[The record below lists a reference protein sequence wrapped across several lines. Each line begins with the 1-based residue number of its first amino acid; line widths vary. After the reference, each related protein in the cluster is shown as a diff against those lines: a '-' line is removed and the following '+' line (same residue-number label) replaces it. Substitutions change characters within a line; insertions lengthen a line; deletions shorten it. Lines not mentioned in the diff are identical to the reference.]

1 MLRTVLTMSFYGSL
15 AGLAALALSL
25 GMRHIRA
32 SRGVVL
38 AVWALAGLRLLCPL
52 ELTSGF
58 SVWQTAPW
66 TQTVQTEQKAP
77 TGGGAQAQIVQ
88 DGTAPSTEKGQT
100 QGVGA
105 VSLTS
110 ILTTVWA
117 GGMGLLL
124 LWGGVSYVLFRRR
137 LRFAVRLEKSVYEVD
152 TVSTPCVAGFLRPKV
167 YLPVGL
173 TELQRR
179 YTVAHERAHIRNGD
193 HLWKLAS
200 YLILSIHWFNP
211 LVWVQYR
218 RFQQDLEMAC
228 DERVLK
234 GLGVQAR
241 ADYSE
246 ALLALA
252 KRQRAIVPS
261 PIAFG
266 ENTTKERITGVL
278 RRKKPLAAVTVLALL
293 GSVLLTAC
301 LASGPAEPMAPETPT
316 QPIETV
322 EPVETTAPEAP
333 PEDTAGTSQPLVLGS
348 SPASSIYGK
357 KNQLLFSL
365 YVADPGVSGK
375 ILSTEDSYYPGR
387 LDYVLSQF
395 SWEQT
400 QAPQA
405 QPDCSWL
412 SLSDPEGSCSLTYY
426 DSGDPGLLCL
436 RDGGEESYWTAGKS
450 QNEDFSAVSLWHVL
464 RAESDNLELS
474 AGAAPFSAADATDAA
489 AYFAETAYGEMMLG
503 LTPGSTYEITQYQLM
518 ERADY
523 LLISEDGRAVV
534 GGMTYG
540 VKPVDYAGT
549 DLWAGNTRGGEG
561 EYQGWLV
568 MERQFC
574 LQRQE
579 DGLWHCVEMGTG
591 GVGLPE

>member
-66 TQTVQTEQKAP
+66 AQTVQTEQKAP

-100 QGVGA
+100 QGAGA

-117 GGMGLLL
+117 GGVGLLL

-234 GLGVQAR
+234 GW
-241 ADYSE
+241 
-246 ALLALA
+246 
-252 KRQRAIVPS
+252 
-261 PIAFG
+261 AFRPG
-266 ENTTKERITGVL
+266 RITARPFWPWQSG
-278 RRKKPLAAVTVLALL
+278 
-293 GSVLLTAC
+293 
-301 LASGPAEPMAPETPT
+301 SGPLCPVPLPLGRTP
-316 QPIETV
+316 PRS
-322 EPVETTAPEAP
+322 
-333 PEDTAGTSQPLVLGS
+333 G
-348 SPASSIYGK
+348 SPASSD
-357 KNQLLFSL
+357 
-365 YVADPGVSGK
+365 A
-375 ILSTEDSYYPGR
+375 
-387 LDYVLSQF
+387 
-395 SWEQT
+395 
-400 QAPQA
+400 
-405 QPDCSWL
+405 
-412 SLSDPEGSCSLTYY
+412 
-426 DSGDPGLLCL
+426 
-436 RDGGEESYWTAGKS
+436 KS
-450 QNEDFSAVSLWHVL
+450 PWQRSRFW
-464 RAESDNLELS
+464 RCW
-474 AGAAPFSAADATDAA
+474 GAS
-489 AYFAETAYGEMMLG
+489 
-503 LTPGSTYEITQYQLM
+503 S
-518 ERADY
+518 
-523 LLISEDGRAVV
+523 
-534 GGMTYG
+534 
-540 VKPVDYAGT
+540 
-549 DLWAGNTRGGEG
+549 
-561 EYQGWLV
+561 
-568 MERQFC
+568 
-574 LQRQE
+574 
-579 DGLWHCVEMGTG
+579 
-591 GVGLPE
+591 